1 MSILHRLF
9 GQKEGVNYKEMVQ
22 QGAVILDVRSKE
34 EFEGGHVKGATNIPL
49 DSLSSNLKKIG
60 NKDTYIITCC
70 MSGGRSS
77 MAKNILHAAGYD
89 NVHNGGG
96 WHTLQSKLNN

>member
-1 MSILHRLF
+1 MSILNALF
-9 GQKEGVNYKEMVQ
+9 GKKEETNYKDLIK
-22 QGAVILDVRSKE
+22 QGAIVLDVRSKE
-34 EFEGGHVKGATNIPL
+34 EFAGGHVKGALNIPVDVL
-49 DSLSSNLKKIG
+49 ASNLAKIG
-60 NKDTYIITCC
+60 GKETYIITCC

-96 WHTLQSKLNN
+96 WHSLQSKLA

>member
-1 MSILHRLF
+1 MFGLF
-9 GQKEGVNYKEMVQ
+9 EKKEEIDVKSLVKG
-22 QGAVILDVRSKE
+22 GAVILDVRSKE
-34 EFEGGHVKGATNIPL
+34 EFAGGHVKGAINIPV
-49 DSLSSNLKKIG
+49 DTLSG
-60 NKDTYIITCC
+60 NVSKLGDKNTYIITCC

-96 WHTLQSKLNN
+96 WHSLQSKLI

>member
-1 MSILHRLF
+1 MF
-9 GQKEGVNYKEMVQ
+9 GFFGNNETVDFKELVKK
-22 QGAVILDVRSKE
+22 GAVILDVRSKE
-34 EFEGGHVKGATNIPL
+34 EFNGGHVKGAINIPV
-49 DSLSSNLKKIG
+49 DTLSTNASKLG
-60 NKDTYIITCC
+60 DKDTYIITCC

-96 WHTLQSKLNN
+96 WHSLQSKLA

>member
-1 MSILHRLF
+1 MLGLF
-9 GQKEGVNYKEMVQ
+9 KKKEDVDYKELIK

-34 EFEGGHVKGATNIPL
+34 EFEAGHVNGALNIPL
-49 DSLSSNLKKIG
+49 DILSSNLKRIRS
-60 NKDTYIITCC
+60 KDTHIITCC

-77 MAKNILHAAGYD
+77 MAKSILHRAGYD

-96 WHTLQSKLNN
+96 WNSLQSKLQ

>member
-1 MSILHRLF
+1 MF
-9 GQKEGVNYKEMVQ
+9 GFFGNNETVDFKELVKK
-22 QGAVILDVRSKE
+22 GAVILDVRSKE
-34 EFEGGHVKGATNIPL
+34 EFNGGHVKGAINIPV
-49 DSLSSNLKKIG
+49 DTLSANASKLG
-60 NKDTYIITCC
+60 DKDTYIITCC

-96 WHTLQSKLNN
+96 WHSLQNKLA

>member
-1 MSILHRLF
+1 MFGLF
-9 GQKEGVNYKEMVQ
+9 EKKEDVDVKSLVKE
-22 QGAVILDVRSKE
+22 GAVILDVRSKE
-34 EFEGGHVKGATNIPL
+34 EFAGGHVKGAINIPL
-49 DSLSSNLKKIG
+49 DTLTSNVNKIG
-60 NKDTYIITCC
+60 DKDTYIITCC

-96 WHTLQSKLNN
+96 WHSLQNKLA